1 MTIRQALDQA
11 ARLLTAAGVDSPRH
25 DAGLLL
31 SDLVGMPPLQLTTV
45 PEAPVAEA
53 ALALFFERVR
63 RRAAREPLQHI
74 LGQAP
79 FMGHLFEVSP
89 EVLIPRFDTEV
100 LAERAIARV
109 QPGQLALD
117 LCCGSGCLAISLKLA
132 RPEALVYAGDLS
144 PAAVAL
150 SARNARRLGAD
161 VDIRQG
167 DLFAPFA
174 GLRFDLILSNPPYI
188 KTGDLEGLQR
198 EVQQEPALALDGG
211 PDGLMVYRRILM
223 EAAHYLN
230 PGGCLLLELGD
241 GQAVEVGPLVP
252 PGFSAPV
259 IHQDLAGGDR
269 VLETCLLQGVH

>member
-1 MTIRQALDQA
+1 MTIRQALDTA
-11 ARLLTAAGVDSPRH
+11 ARKLSAAGVDSPLL
-25 DAGLLL
+25 DARLLL
-31 SDLVGMPPLQLTTV
+31 ADLLDTPYLQLLTAQDT
-45 PEAPVAEA
+45 PLAEDVLA
-53 ALALFFERVR
+53 RFSALVS
-63 RRAAREPLQHI
+63 RRAMREPLQYI
-74 LGQAP
+74 LGHAH
-79 FMGHLFEVSP
+79 FMGHAFLTAP
-89 EVLIPRFDTEV
+89 DVLIPRQDTEA
-100 LAERAIARV
+100 LCERALAHVRPGSRV
-109 QPGQLALD
+109 LD

-132 RPEALVYAGDLS
+132 MPEARVCAGDLS

-150 SARNARRLGAD
+150 TARNARRLGAD

-198 EVQQEPALALDGG
+198 EVQQEPVLALDGG